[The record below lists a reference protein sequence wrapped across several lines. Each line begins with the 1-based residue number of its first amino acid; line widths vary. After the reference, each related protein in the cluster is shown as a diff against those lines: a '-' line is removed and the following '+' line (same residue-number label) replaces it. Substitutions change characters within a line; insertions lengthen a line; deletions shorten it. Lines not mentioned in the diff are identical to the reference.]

1 MADFS
6 GKSIV
11 VTGATSGIGA
21 AIARALAVEGASLVL
36 SGRDAER
43 GQAILSEITDAGSR
57 AVFVAGDVGDDLFC
71 RSLIAE
77 AEGQFG
83 GLDVL
88 VNNAGVLHRETAVE
102 TTNEQWRET
111 MSVNVDGVFYLS
123 RAAVPALT
131 ERGGGNI
138 VNIASDWGL
147 VGGTRAAAYCVSK
160 GAVIQLT
167 RAMALDH
174 AEAGIRVNAVCP
186 GETDTPMMDREYIA
200 LGLSREEGAERMAE
214 EIPLRR
220 IAHPDEIASVVL
232 FLASDKASY
241 VTGAAYSVDGGSTA
255 GT

>member
-6 GKSIV
+6 GKCVV

-21 AIARALAVEGASLVL
+21 AIARAFAAEGASLVL
-36 SGRDAER
+36 SGRNAER
-43 GQAILSEITDAGSR
+43 GQAILSAITGGGTKAT
-57 AVFVAGDVGDDLFC
+57 FIAGDVGDDEFC
-71 RSLIAE
+71 RSLIVAAE
-77 AEGQFG
+77 SQFG

-88 VNNAGVLHRETAVE
+88 VNNAGIIHRATAAE

-123 RAAVPALT
+123 RTAVPALLR
-131 ERGGGNI
+131 RGGGNI

-147 VGGTRAAAYCVSK
+147 TGGASAAAYCVSK
-160 GAVIQLT
+160 GAVVQLT

-174 AEAGIRVNAVCP
+174 SAAGIRVNAVCP
-186 GETDTPMMDREYIA
+186 GETDTPMLDREYKD
-200 LGLSREEGAERMAE
+200 LGLSREEGAERMAT
-214 EIPLRR
+214 EIPLGR

-241 VTGAAYSVDGGSTA
+241 VTGATYSVDGGTTA
-255 GT
+255 